1 MVKDNAPIPFSTS
14 SEIMRRPLIVLE
26 LRLRCDIGVLKLW
39 LIFQNILN
47 GYSINNLQYSDLSFG
62 E

>member
-26 LRLRCDIGVLKLW
+26 LRLKCDIGVLKLW